1 MKLTE
6 GILAAVMMT
15 GGAWAQNPNI
25 INNVQNKM
33 TAVEQQQT
41 EDSNAALGIESTPAN
56 GTAKKPSPAASA
68 PAVKPAPVQAA
79 KLDVSL
85 KPASSAVTKAASASA
100 TKKISS
106 SSSSDKSSSNK
117 LERVKVVRHA
127 DDVQI
132 ELSTREAVTPTV
144 DKLSSP
150 DRVVVELPATLMA
163 TEQSKIAVGAAGI
176 KGVRI
181 GVNGKTPPTTSVVV
195 DLEHAVS
202 YEISPGPS
210 DKFVLTLHVQGAAEA
225 TTKKSSM
232 PAVAKAQPPQKAAM
246 KPVVSASAAAAPK
259 SAVPTASKRA
269 SAVTSRMAP
278 AKMAVSTAKPVM
290 AKPVTVARMQMPAQA
305 PKAAAKEPKV
315 AISAKAAVFPA
326 APKVAAPGKIE
337 AHKAAAP
344 APKVEKITI
353 AASKD
358 EPKSETSQAAKNAA
372 EDKLA
377 PIGATADDSKAP
389 KPEEKKWAM
398 NGKRDP
404 FFSPVVQQAS
414 GSGCST
420 GKKCLEIGQINVRGI
435 VKSEAGF
442 IAVVTNSMN
451 KAYFLHENDPVF
463 NGYVLRI
470 TGDSVVF
477 KETYQDN
484 LGKSVTREVTK
495 TVVAPA
501 V

>member
-1 MKLTE
+1 MKLTT

-56 GTAKKPSPAASA
+56 GTAKKPSPVASA
-68 PAVKPAPVQAA
+68 PAVKPAPVQVA
-79 KLDVSL
+79 KPTVSL
-85 KPASSAVTKAASASA
+85 KPASYAVDKSASASA
-100 TKKISS
+100 TKKIPASNAS
-106 SSSSDKSSSNK
+106 NKSSSNK
-117 LERVKVVRHA
+117 LERVKVIRHA

-144 DKLSSP
+144 DKLTSP
-150 DRVVVELPATLMA
+150 DRVVVELPSTAMA

-195 DLEHAVS
+195 DLEHAVN
-202 YEISPGPS
+202 YEISPGSS
-210 DKFVLTLHVQGAAEA
+210 DKLVLTLHVQGAAEA
-225 TTKKSSM
+225 TTKKSTA
-232 PAVAKAQPPQKAAM
+232 PAVAKVQPAQKAAM
-246 KPVVSASAAAAPK
+246 KPVVSASA
-259 SAVPTASKRA
+259 VPTASKGA
-269 SAVTSRMAP
+269 TAVNSKIAP
-278 AKMAVSTAKPVM
+278 AKMAASTAKPVA
-290 AKPVTVARMQMPAQA
+290 AKPVTVARMEMPAQA
-305 PKAAAKEPKV
+305 PKAAAQQPKV
-315 AISAKAAVFPA
+315 AISAKAAVVPA
-326 APKVAAPGKIE
+326 APKVAVAGKVE
-337 AHKAAAP
+337 AHKAPVP
-344 APKVEKITI
+344 APKAEKITI

-358 EPKSETSQAAKNAA
+358 EPKSETSQASKNTA
-372 EDKLA
+372 DNKLA

-404 FFSPVVQQAS
+404 FFSPVVQQAT

-477 KETYQDN
+477 QETYQDN

>member
-1 MKLTE
+1 MKLTT

-25 INNVQNKM
+25 IHTVQNKM

-56 GTAKKPSPAASA
+56 GAAKKPSPVASA
-68 PAVKPAPVQAA
+68 PAVKPAPVQAT
-79 KLDVSL
+79 KPTVSL
-85 KPASSAVTKAASASA
+85 KPASSATVSASA
-100 TKKISS
+100 TKRISAS
-106 SSSSDKSSSNK
+106 NASNKTSSNK
-117 LERVKVVRHA
+117 LERVKVIRHA

-132 ELSTREAVTPTV
+132 ELSTLEAVTPTV

-150 DRVVVELPATLMA
+150 DRVVVELPSTAMA

-195 DLEHAVS
+195 DLEHAVN

-210 DKFVLTLHVQGAAEA
+210 EKFVLTLHVQGATEA
-225 TTKKSSM
+225 TTKKSPV
-232 PAVAKAQPPQKAAM
+232 PAVAKAQPAQKAAV
-246 KPVVSASAAAAPK
+246 KSVASASTAAPK
-259 SAVPTASKRA
+259 SAVATASK
-269 SAVTSRMAP
+269 SATAVNSKMAP
-278 AKMAVSTAKPVM
+278 AKMAASTAKPVA
-290 AKPVTVARMQMPAQA
+290 AKPVTVARMEMPAQA

-315 AISAKAAVFPA
+315 AISAKTAVVPA
-326 APKVAAPGKIE
+326 APKVAVPAKIE
-337 AHKAAAP
+337 AHKAPAPAP
-344 APKVEKITI
+344 APKAEKITI

-358 EPKSETSQAAKNAA
+358 EPKSETSQASKNAA
-372 EDKLA
+372 DNKLA

-404 FFSPVVQQAS
+404 FFSPVVQQAT

-477 KETYQDN
+477 QETYQDN

>member
-1 MKLTE
+1 MKLTT

-56 GTAKKPSPAASA
+56 GTANKPSPAASA
-68 PAVKPAPVQAA
+68 PAVKPAPVQTA
-79 KLDVSL
+79 KPTVSL
-85 KPASSAVTKAASASA
+85 KPASSAVTNAASASA
-100 TKKISS
+100 AKKISASGS
-106 SSSSDKSSSNK
+106 SNKSSSNK

-132 ELSTREAVTPTV
+132 ELSTREAVAPTV
-144 DKLSSP
+144 DKLASP
-150 DRVVVELPATLMA
+150 DRVVVELPSTAMA
-163 TEQSKIAVGAAGI
+163 TEQSRISVGAAGI

-195 DLEHAVS
+195 DLEHAVN

-210 DKFVLTLHVQGAAEA
+210 DKFVLTLHVTGAAEA
-225 TTKKSSM
+225 TTKKSAM
-232 PAVAKAQPPQKAAM
+232 PAVAKAQPAQKETV
-246 KPVVSASAAAAPK
+246 KPVVSASAAAPK
-259 SAVPTASKRA
+259 FGVPTASK
-269 SAVTSRMAP
+269 SATAVSSKTVP
-278 AKMAVSTAKPVM
+278 AKMAISTAKPVT

-305 PKAAAKEPKV
+305 PKAAAKAPEV
-315 AISAKAAVFPA
+315 AISAKAATAPA
-326 APKVAAPGKIE
+326 APKVAVAAKIE
-337 AHKAAAP
+337 AHKTPAP
-344 APKVEKITI
+344 AKAEKITI

-358 EPKSETSQAAKNAA
+358 EPKSETSQAPKNAA
-372 EDKLA
+372 DDKMA
-377 PIGATADDSKAP
+377 PIGATADASKAP

-404 FFSPVVQQAS
+404 FFSPVVQQAT

-477 KETYQDN
+477 QETYQDN